1 MKCAP
6 MLCCAQQVH
15 ERTTATT
22 ALCGNIS
29 IHSKQH
35 WQWKSSHVT
44 RRRSR
49 RDAQM
54 TMLDQSLLTRTTP
67 NEDNKK
73 MVDGGRWSRKP
84 RTTAIAMILFYRWNT
99 AAQHE
104 INMLTTLSSVIW
116 WSMSCDQGLNN
127 NPFFFFTR
135 SWPFVLFT
143 QRDRSVWVDGVR
155 FYRFLRVYFIFFIL
169 VSRSIQRVNNGVA

>member
-1 MKCAP
+1 MKIVSRYASP
-6 MLCCAQQVH
+6 L
-15 ERTTATT
+15 TAR
-22 ALCGNIS
+22 CSN
-29 IHSKQH
+29 
-35 WQWKSSHVT
+35 
-44 RRRSR
+44 
-49 RDAQM
+49 
-54 TMLDQSLLTRTTP
+54 
-67 NEDNKK
+67 DNVRPEFIDKNDTEWRPKKK

-155 FYRFLRVYFIFFIL
+155 FYRFLRIYFIFFIL